1 MGSAQL
7 TEQIRVSLATGKRKE
22 EIYQE
27 LLAQG
32 ATLAAIESGFS
43 SLTQESAKSDSHK
56 WTVRVIVSIGALL
69 IAAGIFSFVAANWQ
83 EIGRMTKVSI
93 VLAVM
98 AVSYGLGFYLK
109 EYRGYVRSGEALILL
124 GAISYGAG
132 IFLVAQLFHVQV
144 EWPDGFLLWMLGTL
158 AMALAVDSYPLYYL
172 SLPLGTAGLLGHPF
186 IMFEHFWSRGA
197 SVTFISLSLLIIS
210 TFCTFTVGWIIRRR
224 MPDELKQLY

>member
-7 TEQIRVSLATGKRKE
+7 TEQIRVALATGKRKE

-32 ATLAAIESGFS
+32 TTLTAIEAGFD
-43 SLTQESAKSDSHK
+43 SLIQETAKSDSHK
-56 WTVRVIVSIGALL
+56 WAVRVIVSIGALL
-69 IAAGIFSFVAANWQ
+69 VAAGIFSFVAANWQ
-83 EIGRMTKVSI
+83 EIGRMAKVGI
-93 VLAVM
+93 VLTAM

-109 EYRGYVRSGEALILL
+109 EYRSYARSGEALILL

-158 AMALAVDSYPLYYL
+158 AMAIAIDSYLLYYL
-172 SLPLGTAGLLGHPF
+172 SLPLGFAGLVGLPS
-186 IMFEHFWSRGA
+186 IMFELFWSRGISA
-197 SVTFISLSLLIIS
+197 TFISISLLIIS
-210 TFCTFTVGWIIRRR
+210 ALCTFATGWIIRRR